1 MSAPAAARPADTR
14 QADGRSPAETGFL
27 RTLPLPRG
35 TFFDAWT
42 RDPGRFS
49 DLLEDPFGPGA
60 FGNLGGSRLPD
71 GRRRGTAA
79 ALLETN
85 RAWGGDRRALA
96 AAGDLAGAGALA
108 VVTGQQP
115 GLFGGPL
122 YSLVKAVSTVAA
134 ARRLEAG
141 TGRRAVAVFWI
152 EGDDHDF
159 EEIRTAWVL
168 DRAGAPRP
176 LRYEPREERA
186 GLPAFRRLLD
196 DSIRELLAELGGRL
210 PPTEFTGGLLA
221 ALEDAYAPGR
231 PLSEA
236 FGRFLLHCTRDTGL
250 IVMDPT
256 TPALKRLAYP
266 AYETAARH
274 EAEGRRRIAART
286 RRIEAAGFR
295 GQAVP
300 EGYGI
305 FRLGPDGVRE
315 RVGTKAAGADPGQV
329 LDGPP
334 ELLSAAVLLRPL
346 VQDFLLPTAA
356 YVGGASEIAYHAQI
370 GGLYELHGIP
380 RPLVAPRHQVSILGA
395 SHLRVLDR
403 DGIGF
408 DELSA
413 GDEAALNRTAAD
425 PAAAAA
431 LAGARNALETRL
443 GEVERTLGALD
454 GSLSAAAR
462 RALGKMLAILG
473 DLEAKSVRAAK
484 RRDEERRQRFLR
496 ARNALFPGGA
506 PQERRLGPVVFLN
519 RYGPG
524 FAGWLLDALEHPD
537 ADRRARNLLLR

>member
-1 MSAPAAARPADTR
+1 M
-14 QADGRSPAETGFL
+14 
-27 RTLPLPRG
+27 
-35 TFFDAWT
+35 
-42 RDPGRFS
+42 
-49 DLLEDPFGPGA
+49 
-60 FGNLGGSRLPD
+60 
-71 GRRRGTAA
+71 
-79 ALLETN
+79 
-85 RAWGGDRRALA
+85 
-96 AAGDLAGAGALA
+96 
-108 VVTGQQP
+108 
-115 GLFGGPL
+115 
-122 YSLVKAVSTVAA
+122 AA

-210 PPTEFTGGLLA
+210 PPTEFTGGCSPRSRTPTH
-221 ALEDAYAPGR
+221 PGR

-305 FRLGPDGVRE
+305 FRPR
-315 RVGTKAAGADPGQV
+315 AGRGSGAGGDEGGGGRTPGQV

-395 SHLRVLDR
+395 SHTPRAR
-403 DGIGF
+403 PRTGIG
-408 DELSA
+408 SM
-413 GDEAALNRTAAD
+413 NS
-425 PAAAAA
+425 PP
-431 LAGARNALETRL
+431 ET
-443 GEVERTLGALD
+443 
-454 GSLSAAAR
+454 
-462 RALGKMLAILG
+462 
-473 DLEAKSVRAAK
+473 K
-484 RRDEERRQRFLR
+484 RR
-496 ARNALFPGGA
+496 
-506 PQERRLGPVVFLN
+506 
-519 RYGPG
+519 
-524 FAGWLLDALEHPD
+524 
-537 ADRRARNLLLR
+537 